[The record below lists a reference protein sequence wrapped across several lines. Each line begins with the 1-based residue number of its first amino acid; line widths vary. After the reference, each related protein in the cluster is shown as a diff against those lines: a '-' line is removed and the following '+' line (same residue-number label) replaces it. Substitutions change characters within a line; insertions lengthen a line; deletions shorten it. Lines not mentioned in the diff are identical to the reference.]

1 MADALKHHLG
11 PAVVDKI
18 AGDLSSLDAS
28 FPAAVF
34 RKQALKGLEE
44 LELMPRGR
52 HIAQALQA
60 SLPGD
65 FRRASKLLLASL
77 GPPLERTE
85 NNGMAVFFYLPHAF
99 WVQDFGLEHF
109 DEAMAFQYQLT
120 QRFTA
125 EFSIRPFLEQ
135 HPEATLKLLRT
146 WVSDASPHV
155 RRLVSE
161 GTRPRL
167 PWAPRLRGFQADP
180 RPVLELLE
188 LLKDDP
194 ELYVRRS
201 VANNLNDI
209 GKDHPE
215 LLLETAARWLKKA
228 GPERRWL
235 VNHGLRSMVK
245 SGEWRALALLGFG
258 ADALRL
264 DVAGEVSP
272 SAVAASGEVKLLC
285 EVRNPGEE
293 SLSVLIDWRVFFR
306 KAGTAASAKVFK
318 GGRFELAPGASCQL
332 EKKLSLRDL
341 STRRHHPGWHEVE
354 VLVNGQPYSI
364 GGFDLEGA

>member
-18 AGDLSSLDAS
+18 ATELSSLDPS

-34 RKQALKGLEE
+34 RRQALLGLED

-60 SLPGD
+60 ALPGD
-65 FRRASKLLLASL
+65 FRRAASL
-77 GPPLERTE
+77 LGASFGPPLERTE

-99 WVQDFGLEHF
+99 WVQEFGLGHF

-125 EFSIRPFLEQ
+125 EFSVRPFLEQ
-135 HPEATLKLLRT
+135 HPEATLKLLQV
-146 WVSDASPHV
+146 WSSDPSPHV

-167 PWAPRLRGFQADP
+167 PWAPRLRDFQADP
-180 RPVLELLE
+180 RPVLALLE
-188 LLKDDP
+188 CLKDDP
-194 ELYVRRS
+194 ALYVRRS
-201 VANNLNDI
+201 VANSLNDI

-228 GPERRWL
+228 GAERRWL

-245 SGEWRALALLGFG
+245 SGDARALALLGFG

-264 DVAGEVSP
+264 EVAGEVSP
-272 SAVAASGEVKLLC
+272 KAVPASGEVKIFC
-285 EVRNPGEE
+285 EVSNPG
-293 SLSVLIDWRVFFR
+293 SQSVPVLIDWRVYFR
-306 KAGTAASAKVFK
+306 KAGLAAAAKVFK
-318 GGRFELAPGASCQL
+318 GGRFDLAPGASCEL
-332 EKKLSLRDL
+332 EKNLSLRDL
-341 STRRHHPGWHEVE
+341 STRRHYPGWHEVE
-354 VLVNGQPYSI
+354 VLVNGQPYLI